1 MTNGCSGPSD
11 ARPSSPSR
19 AQRWYDRALNG
30 GPAAG
35 APDDPHRLAPVAR
48 PGAVLA
54 PDVFRPSK
62 AGRVAVLV
70 RYLSFAIVGAAGC
83 VLAIAGVSAAPV
95 MLAVAG
101 MALHVAADVLTLCR
115 FQRTLR

>member
-1 MTNGCSGPSD
+1 M
-11 ARPSSPSR
+11 
-19 AQRWYDRALNG
+19 
-30 GPAAG
+30 
-35 APDDPHRLAPVAR
+35 V
-48 PGAVLA
+48 
-54 PDVFRPSK
+54 
-62 AGRVAVLV
+62 V